1 MAKIWKECLP
11 LPRPLTESTRLF
23 SRRKYTKK
31 ITFFSFELSSAPV
44 QNILVIW
51 RPEIVSI
58 FWLNWILIVSEIQL
72 IKHITQATNCSL
84 SFGSAGKLWRDPLGS
99 RMRHLLNS
107 FPSINKCSNYPHPHP
122 PPPPRPY
129 QGPTRKFTLYY
140 MGTYKLNSSSL
151 FVARTGSSVVNLR
164 WYK

>member
-84 SFGSAGKLWRDPLGS
+84 SFGSTGKLWRDPLGS

-122 PPPPRPY
+122 PPPALIRVRLESLRY
-129 QGPTRKFTLYY
+129 IIWVHT
-140 MGTYKLNSSSL
+140 SSIQVL
-151 FVARTGSSVVNLR
+151 FS
-164 WYK
+164 